1 MNGDI
6 GYIASLN
13 TNEDGEV
20 IGISAVFDEVKV
32 DYTKEELEE
41 ITLAYAI
48 TIHKAQ
54 GSEFNVVIMPISS
67 MYYPMLKRKL
77 IYTGITRA
85 KEKLIMLGDVKML
98 SLAASRVEASR
109 LTILKDEIKQLE
121 EVTFN
126 DTFVYNE
133 PLYSNDNLSTLG
145 EEKFEFEELTQEEDL
160 FGELVTLDDEF

>member
-1 MNGDI
+1 
-6 GYIASLN
+6 
-13 TNEDGEV
+13 
-20 IGISAVFDEVKV
+20 
-32 DYTKEELEE
+32 
-41 ITLAYAI
+41 
-48 TIHKAQ
+48 
-54 GSEFNVVIMPISS
+54 
-67 MYYPMLKRKL
+67 MLKRKL

-133 PLYSNDNLSTLG
+133 QLYSNDNLSTLG
-145 EEKFEFEELTQEEDL
+145 EEKFEFEELSQEEDL